1 MTDQEF
7 RRWYEWVKGRAA
19 EYQDMRS
26 RMAVIAGFFEA
37 CSEEVFSGDRVSQI
51 LALRYQEEIE

>member
-7 RRWYEWVKGRAA
+7 GRWYEWVKGRAA

-26 RMAVIAGFFEA
+26 RMAVIAGYFEA
-37 CSEEVFSGDRVSQI
+37 WSKEVFSGEQVSQI
-51 LALRYQEEIE
+51 LVLGYPEKE

>member
-19 EYQDMRS
+19 EYQDMRL

-37 CSEEVFSGDRVSQI
+37 WSKEVFSGDQVSQI
-51 LALRYQEEIE
+51 LVLRYPEKE

>member
-1 MTDQEF
+1 MTDKEF
-7 RRWYEWVKGRAA
+7 GRWYEWVKGRAA

-37 CSEEVFSGDRVSQI
+37 WSKEVFSGDQVSQI
-51 LALRYQEEIE
+51 LVLRYPEKE